1 MTFLAILGVT
11 LPLAAVIALGFLA
24 VWRGWF
30 PRAAIPGVGAFVR
43 NFAIPAAIFAGL
55 SVQDFGVV
63 FHGGFVLAFTVASLL
78 SFLLTYLLVRGPGG
92 EGPTPAA
99 LMALV
104 GSMSNGIMIGMPLVT
119 ALFGALALATI
130 AQQLLVENL
139 LIIPLA
145 LLLADLGRSRAQVG
159 QAGAGQ
165 SAAVPGDAG
174 TPFGSP
180 AQRLLRV
187 LAGVARNPIVV
198 ATLLGLAF
206 AGLPVAVPGPV
217 ERGVA
222 LLAGSAGGLALFFV
236 GASLYGTDLS
246 ASLNRIAAAVTVKML
261 FHPLI
266 VLGVFWVVMLG
277 WEALGWLPA
286 NPVVVHACLIIA
298 CLPTGGMLPAIAA
311 RYGQDQPVSLALAVM
326 TLISVGSAPLTVWLV
341 LRFQPFG

>member
-1 MTFLAILGVT
+1 MSFLAILGVT

-30 PRAAIPGVGAFVR
+30 PAAAILGVGAFVR

-55 SVQDFGVV
+55 SVQDFGAV

-78 SFLLTYLLVRGPGG
+78 SFLLTYALVRGPGG

-99 LMALV
+99 LLALV

-119 ALFGALALATI
+119 ALFGTLALATI

-145 LLLADLGRSRAQVG
+145 LLLADLGRSRV
-159 QAGAGQ
+159 QAGHTGADQPGT
-165 SAAVPGDAG
+165 ARGDAG
-174 TPFGSP
+174 WSAPP
-180 AQRLLRV
+180 AERLLRV
-187 LAGVARNPIVV
+187 LGGVARNPIVV

-206 AGLPVAVPGPV
+206 AGLPVSVPGPF
-217 ERGVA
+217 ERAVS

-236 GASLYGTDLS
+236 GASLFGTDLS

-261 FHPLI
+261 LHPLI

-277 WEALGWLPA
+277 WQALGWLPA

-326 TLISVGSAPLTVWLV
+326 TLISLVSAPLTVWLV

>member
-1 MTFLAILGVT
+1 MSFLAILGVT

-30 PRAAIPGVGAFVR
+30 PAAAILGVGAFVR

-55 SVQDFGVV
+55 SVQDFGAV

-92 EGPTPAA
+92 EAPTAAA
-99 LMALV
+99 LLALV

-119 ALFGALALATI
+119 ALFGTLALATI

-145 LLLADLGRSRAQVG
+145 LLLADLGRSRV
-159 QAGAGQ
+159 QAGHTGADQPGT
-165 SAAVPGDAG
+165 ARGDAG
-174 TPFGSP
+174 WSAPP
-180 AQRLLRV
+180 AERLLRV
-187 LAGVARNPIVV
+187 LGGVARNPIVV

-206 AGLPVAVPGPV
+206 AGLPVSVPGPF
-217 ERGVA
+217 ERAVS

-236 GASLYGTDLS
+236 GASLFGTDLS

-326 TLISVGSAPLTVWLV
+326 TLISVGSAPLTMWLV

>member
-1 MTFLAILGVT
+1 
-11 LPLAAVIALGFLA
+11 
-24 VWRGWF
+24 
-30 PRAAIPGVGAFVR
+30 
-43 NFAIPAAIFAGL
+43 
-55 SVQDFGVV
+55 V

-78 SFLLTYLLVRGPGG
+78 SFLLTYALVRGPGG

-99 LMALV
+99 LLALV

-119 ALFGALALATI
+119 ALFGTLALATI

-145 LLLADLGRSRAQVG
+145 LLLADLGRSRV
-159 QAGAGQ
+159 QAGHTGADQPGT
-165 SAAVPGDAG
+165 ARGDAG
-174 TPFGSP
+174 WSAPP
-180 AQRLLRV
+180 AERLLRV
-187 LAGVARNPIVV
+187 LGGVARNPIVV
-198 ATLLGLAF
+198 ATLVGLAF
-206 AGLPVAVPGPV
+206 AGLPVSVPGPF
-217 ERGVA
+217 ERAVS

-236 GASLYGTDLS
+236 GASLFGTDLS

-261 FHPLI
+261 LHPLI

-277 WEALGWLPA
+277 WQALGWLPA

-326 TLISVGSAPLTVWLV
+326 TLISLVSAPLTVWLV

>member
-1 MTFLAILGVT
+1 VSFLAILGVT
-11 LPLAAVIALGFLA
+11 VPLAAVIALGFLA

-30 PRAAIPGVGAFVR
+30 PAAAIPGVGVFVR

-55 SVQDFGVV
+55 SVQDFGAV

-78 SFLLTYLLVRGPGG
+78 SFLLTYVLVRGPGG

-99 LMALV
+99 LLALV
-104 GSMSNGIMIGMPLVT
+104 GSMSNGIMIGLPLVT
-119 ALFGALALATI
+119 ALFGTLALATI

-145 LLLADLGRSRAQVG
+145 LLLADLGRSRV
-159 QAGAGQ
+159 QAGQVSTDQPG
-165 SAAVPGDAG
+165 AARGDAG
-174 TPFGSP
+174 LPDRP

-187 LAGVARNPIVV
+187 FGGVARNPIVV

-206 AGLPVAVPGPV
+206 AGLPVSVPDPV
-217 ERGVA
+217 ERAVA

-236 GASLYGTDLS
+236 GASLFGTDLS
-246 ASLNRIAAAVTVKML
+246 ASLNRIAATVTVKML
-261 FHPLI
+261 LHPLV

-277 WEALGWLPA
+277 WRALGWLPA
-286 NPVVVHACLIIA
+286 SPVVIHACLIIA

-326 TLISVGSAPLTVWLV
+326 TLISLVSAPLTVWLV

>member
-55 SVQDFGVV
+55 SVQDCGVV

-92 EGPTPAA
+92 EGPTAAA
-99 LMALV
+99 LLALV

-119 ALFGALALATI
+119 ALFGTLALATI

-145 LLLADLGRSRAQVG
+145 LLLADLGRSRV
-159 QAGAGQ
+159 QAGRTGADRPG
-165 SAAVPGDAG
+165 AARGD
-174 TPFGSP
+174 GSGWSERP

-187 LAGVARNPIVV
+187 FGGVARNPIVV

-206 AGLPVAVPGPV
+206 AGLPVSVPVPV
-217 ERGVA
+217 ERGVV

-236 GASLYGTDLS
+236 GASLFGTDLS
-246 ASLNRIAAAVTVKML
+246 TSLSRIAAAVTVKML
-261 FHPLI
+261 LHPLI
-266 VLGVFWVVMLG
+266 VLGVFWVVTLG
-277 WEALGWLPA
+277 WQALGWLPT

-326 TLISVGSAPLTVWLV
+326 TLISLGSAPLTVWLV
-341 LRFQPFG
+341 LAFQPYG

>member
-30 PRAAIPGVGAFVR
+30 PRAAIPGVGVFVR
-43 NFAIPAAIFAGL
+43 NFAIPAAIFAGI
-55 SVQDFGVV
+55 SVQDFGAV
-63 FHGGFVLAFTVASLL
+63 FHGGFVLAFTLASLL
-78 SFLLTYLLVRGPGG
+78 SFLLTYVLVRGPGG

-99 LMALV
+99 LLALV

-119 ALFGALALATI
+119 ALFGTLALATI

-145 LLLADLGRSRAQVG
+145 LLLADLGRSRVH
-159 QAGAGQ
+159 AGQ
-165 SAAVPGDAG
+165 GSADQSGTARGDAG
-174 TPFGSP
+174 LSDRP
-180 AQRLLRV
+180 AQRMLRV
-187 LAGVARNPIVV
+187 IGGVARNPIVV

-261 FHPLI
+261 LHPLI
-266 VLGVFWVVMLG
+266 VLGAFWVVMLG
-277 WEALGWLPA
+277 GKALGWLPA
-286 NPVVVHACLIIA
+286 NPVVIHACLIIA

>member
-1 MTFLAILGVT
+1 MSFLAILGVT
-11 LPLAAVIALGFLA
+11 APLAAVIALGFLA

-30 PRAAIPGVGAFVR
+30 PAAAIPGVGAFVR

-55 SVQDFGVV
+55 SVQDFGAV

-78 SFLLTYLLVRGPGG
+78 SFLLTYVLVRGPGG

-99 LMALV
+99 LLALV
-104 GSMSNGIMIGMPLVT
+104 GSMSNGIMIGLPLVT
-119 ALFGALALATI
+119 ALFGTLALATI

-145 LLLADLGRSRAQVG
+145 LLLADLGRSRV
-159 QAGAGQ
+159 QAGHG
-165 SAAVPGDAG
+165 SADQPDAAPGDAG
-174 TPFGSP
+174 WSAPP

-187 LAGVARNPIVV
+187 FGGVARNPIVV

-206 AGLPVAVPGPV
+206 AWLPVSVPVPV
-217 ERGVA
+217 ERAVA

-236 GASLYGTDLS
+236 GASLFGTDLS
-246 ASLNRIAAAVTVKML
+246 ASLSRIAAAVTVKML
-261 FHPLI
+261 LHPLV

-277 WEALGWLPA
+277 WQALGWLPA
-286 NPVVVHACLIIA
+286 NPVVIHACLIIA

-326 TLISVGSAPLTVWLV
+326 TLISLVSAPLTVWLV

>member
-1 MTFLAILGVT
+1 MSFLAILGVT

-30 PRAAIPGVGAFVR
+30 PAAAIPGVGAFVR

-55 SVQDFGVV
+55 SVQDFGAV

-78 SFLLTYLLVRGPGG
+78 SFLLTYALVRGPGG

-99 LMALV
+99 LLALV

-145 LLLADLGRSRAQVG
+145 LLLADLGRSRV
-159 QAGAGQ
+159 QAGHTAALISRGGAGRCRL
-165 SAAVPGDAG
+165 VRP
-174 TPFGSP
+174 P

-187 LAGVARNPIVV
+187 LGGVARNPIVV

-206 AGLPVAVPGPV
+206 AGLPVSVPGPV
-217 ERGVA
+217 ERAVA

-236 GASLYGTDLS
+236 GASLFGTDLS

-261 FHPLI
+261 LHPLI

-277 WEALGWLPA
+277 WQALGWLPA

-326 TLISVGSAPLTVWLV
+326 TLISLVSAPLTVWLV
-341 LRFQPFG
+341 LHFQPFG

>member
-1 MTFLAILGVT
+1 MSFLAILGVT

-30 PRAAIPGVGAFVR
+30 PAAAIPGVGVFVR

-55 SVQDFGVV
+55 SVPDFGAV

-92 EGPTPAA
+92 EAPTAAA
-99 LMALV
+99 LLALV

-119 ALFGALALATI
+119 ALFGTLALATI

-145 LLLADLGRSRAQVG
+145 LLLADLGRSRV
-159 QAGAGQ
+159 QAGHTGADQPGT
-165 SAAVPGDAG
+165 ARGDAG
-174 TPFGSP
+174 WSAPP
-180 AQRLLRV
+180 AERLLRV
-187 LAGVARNPIVV
+187 LGGVARNPIVV

-206 AGLPVAVPGPV
+206 AGLPVSVPGPF
-217 ERGVA
+217 ERAVS

-236 GASLYGTDLS
+236 GASLFGTDLS

-326 TLISVGSAPLTVWLV
+326 TLISLVSAPLTVWLV

>member
-1 MTFLAILGVT
+1 VSFLAILGVT
-11 LPLAAVIALGFLA
+11 VPLAAVIALGFLA

-30 PRAAIPGVGAFVR
+30 PATAIPGVGAFVR

-55 SVQDFGVV
+55 SVQDFGAV

-78 SFLLTYLLVRGPGG
+78 SFLLTYVLVRGPGG

-99 LMALV
+99 LLALV
-104 GSMSNGIMIGMPLVT
+104 GSMSNGIMIGMPLVI
-119 ALFGALALATI
+119 ALFGTLALATI

-145 LLLADLGRSRAQVG
+145 LLLADLGRSRV
-159 QAGAGQ
+159 QAGHG
-165 SAAVPGDAG
+165 SADQ
-174 TPFGSP
+174 P

-187 LAGVARNPIVV
+187 FSGVARNPIVV

-206 AGLPVAVPGPV
+206 AGLPVSVPGPV
-217 ERGVA
+217 ERAVA

-236 GASLYGTDLS
+236 GASLFGTDLS

-261 FHPLI
+261 LHPLV

-277 WEALGWLPA
+277 WQALGWLPA
-286 NPVVVHACLIIA
+286 NPVVIHACLIIA
-298 CLPTGGMLPAIAA
+298 SLPTGGMLPAIAA

-326 TLISVGSAPLTVWLV
+326 TLISLVSAPLTVWLV

>member
-1 MTFLAILGVT
+1 MSFLAILGVT

-30 PRAAIPGVGAFVR
+30 PAAAILGVGAFVR

-55 SVQDFGVV
+55 SVHDFGAV

-78 SFLLTYLLVRGPGG
+78 SFLLTYALVRGPGG

-99 LMALV
+99 LLALV

-119 ALFGALALATI
+119 ALFGTLALATI

-145 LLLADLGRSRAQVG
+145 LLLADLGRSRV
-159 QAGAGQ
+159 QAGHTGADQPGT
-165 SAAVPGDAG
+165 ARGDAG
-174 TPFGSP
+174 WSAPP
-180 AQRLLRV
+180 AERLLRV
-187 LAGVARNPIVV
+187 LGGVARNPIVV

-206 AGLPVAVPGPV
+206 AGLPVSVPGPF
-217 ERGVA
+217 ERAVS

-236 GASLYGTDLS
+236 GASLFGTDLS

-261 FHPLI
+261 LHPLI

-277 WEALGWLPA
+277 WQALGWLPA

-326 TLISVGSAPLTVWLV
+326 TLISLVSAPLTVWLV
-341 LRFQPFG
+341 LHFQPFG

>member
-30 PRAAIPGVGAFVR
+30 PAAAILGVGAFVR

-55 SVQDFGVV
+55 SVQDFGAV

-92 EGPTPAA
+92 EGPTPGA

-104 GSMSNGIMIGMPLVT
+104 GSMSNGIMIGMPWSPRCSARWRWRPSPSSCSSKTCSSSRWPCCSPTSV
-119 ALFGALALATI
+119 AAEHRWDRRAP
-130 AQQLLVENL
+130 VER
-139 LIIPLA
+139 
-145 LLLADLGRSRAQVG
+145 G
-159 QAGAGQ
+159 GAGRCRHACWQ
-165 SAAVPGDAG
+165 PGSAPAAV
-174 TPFGSP
+174 
-180 AQRLLRV
+180 LV
-187 LAGVARNPIVV
+187 GVARNPIVV

-277 WEALGWLPA
+277 WQALGWLPA
-286 NPVVVHACLIIA
+286 NPVVIHACLIIA

>member
-1 MTFLAILGVT
+1 MSFLAILGVT
-11 LPLAAVIALGFLA
+11 VPLAAVIALGFLA

-30 PRAAIPGVGAFVR
+30 PAAAIPGVGAFVR

-55 SVQDFGVV
+55 SVQDFGAV

-78 SFLLTYLLVRGPGG
+78 SFLLTYVLVRGPGG
-92 EGPTPAA
+92 EGPTLAA
-99 LMALV
+99 LLALV

-119 ALFGALALATI
+119 ALFGTLALATI

-145 LLLADLGRSRAQVG
+145 LLLADLGRSRV
-159 QAGAGQ
+159 QAGRG
-165 SAAVPGDAG
+165 SADQPDAAPGDAG
-174 TPFGSP
+174 WSAPP

-187 LAGVARNPIVV
+187 FGGVARNPIVV

-206 AGLPVAVPGPV
+206 AGLPVSVPVSV
-217 ERGVA
+217 ERAVA

-236 GASLYGTDLS
+236 GASLFGTELS

-261 FHPLI
+261 LHPLV

-277 WEALGWLPA
+277 WQALGWLPA
-286 NPVVVHACLIIA
+286 NPVVIHACLIIA

-326 TLISVGSAPLTVWLV
+326 TLISLVSAPLTVWLV

>member
-1 MTFLAILGVT
+1 MSFLAILGVT

-30 PRAAIPGVGAFVR
+30 PAAAILGVGAFVR

-55 SVQDFGVV
+55 SVQDFGAV

-78 SFLLTYLLVRGPGG
+78 SFLLTYALVRGPGG

-99 LMALV
+99 LLALV

-119 ALFGALALATI
+119 ALFGTLALSTI

-145 LLLADLGRSRAQVG
+145 LLLADLGRSRV
-159 QAGAGQ
+159 QAGHTGADQPGT
-165 SAAVPGDAG
+165 ARGDAG
-174 TPFGSP
+174 WSAPP
-180 AQRLLRV
+180 AERLLRV
-187 LAGVARNPIVV
+187 LGGVARNPIVV

-206 AGLPVAVPGPV
+206 AGLPVSVPGPF
-217 ERGVA
+217 ERAVS

-236 GASLYGTDLS
+236 GASLFGTDLS

-261 FHPLI
+261 LHPLI

-277 WEALGWLPA
+277 WQALGWLPA

-326 TLISVGSAPLTVWLV
+326 TLISLVSAPLTVWLV
-341 LRFQPFG
+341 LHFQPFG

>member
-1 MTFLAILGVT
+1 MSFLAILGVT
-11 LPLAAVIALGFLA
+11 VPLAAVIALGFLA

-30 PRAAIPGVGAFVR
+30 PAAAIPGVGAFVR

-55 SVQDFGVV
+55 SVQDFGAV

-92 EGPTPAA
+92 EAPTAAA
-99 LMALV
+99 LLALV

-119 ALFGALALATI
+119 ALFGTLALATI

-145 LLLADLGRSRAQVG
+145 LLLADLGRSRV
-159 QAGAGQ
+159 QAGHTGADQPGT
-165 SAAVPGDAG
+165 ARGDAG
-174 TPFGSP
+174 WSAPP
-180 AQRLLRV
+180 AERLLRV
-187 LAGVARNPIVV
+187 LGGVARNPIVV

-206 AGLPVAVPGPV
+206 AGLPVSVPGPF
-217 ERGVA
+217 ERAVS

-236 GASLYGTDLS
+236 GASLFGTDLS
-246 ASLNRIAAAVTVKML
+246 TSLNRIAAAVTVKML
-261 FHPLI
+261 LHPLI

-277 WEALGWLPA
+277 WKALGWLPA

-311 RYGQDQPVSLALAVM
+311 RYEQDQPVSLALAVM

>member
-1 MTFLAILGVT
+1 MSFLAILGVT
-11 LPLAAVIALGFLA
+11 VPLAAVIALGFLA

-30 PRAAIPGVGAFVR
+30 PAAAIPGVGAFVR
-43 NFAIPAAIFAGL
+43 NVAIPAAIFAGL
-55 SVQDFGVV
+55 SVQDFGAV

-78 SFLLTYLLVRGPGG
+78 SFLLTSMLVRGPGG

-99 LMALV
+99 LLALV

-119 ALFGALALATI
+119 ALFGTLALATI

-145 LLLADLGRSRAQVG
+145 LLLADLGRSRVH
-159 QAGAGQ
+159 AGQ
-165 SAAVPGDAG
+165 GSADQSGTARGDAG
-174 TPFGSP
+174 LSDRP
-180 AQRLLRV
+180 AQRMLRV
-187 LAGVARNPIVV
+187 IGGVARNPIVV

-277 WEALGWLPA
+277 WKALGWLPA
-286 NPVVVHACLIIA
+286 NPVVIHACLIIA

-311 RYGQDQPVSLALAVM
+311 RYGQDQPVSLSLAVM